1 MSAGAIFKSKD
12 DESVEISLSESDIDE
27 IIPDADFRFS
37 LLILKSG
44 DKHFV
49 FGTESEIREKLG
61 MN

>member
-1 MSAGAIFKSKD
+1 MNIPTIFQSKD
-12 DESVEISLSESDIDE
+12 DDSVEISLSKSEIQE

-49 FGTESEIREKLG
+49 IGTESEIKEKLG
-61 MN
+61 IR